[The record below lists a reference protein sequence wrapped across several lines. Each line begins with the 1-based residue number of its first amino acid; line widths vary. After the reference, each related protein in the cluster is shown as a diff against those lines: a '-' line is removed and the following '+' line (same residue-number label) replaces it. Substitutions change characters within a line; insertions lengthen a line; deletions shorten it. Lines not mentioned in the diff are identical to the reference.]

1 MVPVSGPLWLALACG
16 LGIGLGLWSI
26 ATRMP
31 ALTPPRLAARLAP
44 YLLDVSAEARRL
56 HRAPVLDPI
65 PVLGV
70 VAAPALDLFQ
80 RTFGALLGTSGRTA
94 LLLSRAGR
102 AWTVE
107 GYRLRQL
114 VWTALGGLAGAAL
127 AGIALL
133 GGGAPSALAAGPI
146 VGAGLGLLVRDR
158 LLVAEGARRAA
169 RIESEL
175 PTVLEFLALS
185 LSAGEGVHDA
195 LRRVAGVGSGVLSD
209 LIRRVVSEVS
219 VGVSLGDA
227 LVGMGDELRI
237 PSLTRCLAHI
247 VGALERG
254 SPLAE
259 VLRVQAADARD
270 ASRRTLL
277 EAAGRKEIA
286 MIAPRPLVSRRSTSW
301 SRFPALLDETSSSA
315 SAGEAHPGRK
325 DHPQ

>member
-1 MVPVSGPLWLALACG
+1 MVPLTAQLWLALACG

-26 ATRMP
+26 ASRMP
-31 ALTPPRLAARLAP
+31 ALTPPRLAARIAP

-56 HRAPVLDPI
+56 HRAPVLDPV

-80 RTFGALLGTSGRTA
+80 RVFGALLGTSGRTA
-94 LLLSRAGR
+94 MQLARAGR
-102 AWTVE
+102 PWSVE

-114 VWTALGGLAGAAL
+114 LWTVAGALAGVAAGGLAMLSSGVPT
-127 AGIALL
+127 G
-133 GGGAPSALAAGPI
+133 LAAGPI
-146 VGAGLGLLVRDR
+146 VGAGIGLLLRDR
-158 LLVAEGARRAA
+158 LLAAEGAKRVA

-195 LRRVAGVGSGVLSD
+195 LRRVAAVGSGTLSD
-209 LIRRVVSEVS
+209 LVRGVVGEVA
-219 VGVSLGDA
+219 VGVPLSDA
-227 LVGMGDELRI
+227 LARMGDELRI
-237 PSLTRCLAHI
+237 PSLTRCLAHV

-259 VLRVQAADARD
+259 VLRVQAADARE

-277 EAAGRKEIA
+277 EAAGRKEIG
-286 MIAPRPLVSRRSTSW
+286 MMVPLVFLILPVTIAFAV
-301 SRFPALLDETSSSA
+301 FPGILVLQT
-315 SAGEAHPGRK
+315 
-325 DHPQ
+325 QL